1 MNFVTIRFFSNFAA
15 METRKGVWKPDRVT
29 SHCNTSSESVPL
41 MKFIQLM
48 LPAMSH
54 NNLKGLLKHGQVQ
67 LCGVITSQF
76 DEPVKPGDTV
86 AVNLSRPFVSFRH
99 PRLKIIYEDDDVI
112 VVNKGYGLLSVGTD
126 RKQKDITA
134 YAALKDYVKKLH
146 PNNKIFIV
154 HRLDRDTSGLMM
166 FAKNI
171 AAQETMRH
179 NWNNM
184 VLERTYVAVLEG
196 IMEEDSG
203 VIRSRLAENSQYE
216 VYTTHVPDEG
226 KLAVTRYKVLA
237 RGSGYTLAEFSL
249 DTGRKNQIR
258 VHAKDLGHPIV
269 GDRKYGAKSS
279 PIARLALHAR
289 SLRFVHPLTRK
300 DMRFELPVPTRFSSL
315 VGNRERSE

>member
-1 MNFVTIRFFSNFAA
+1 MLAKKNL
-15 METRKGVWKPDRVT
+15 WKPDRLE
-29 SHCNTSSESVPL
+29 SRCNTSAESVPL
-41 MKFIQLM
+41 MQFLQLM
-48 LPAMSH
+48 FPAQSR
-54 NNLKGLLKHGQVQ
+54 NSVKSFLKHGQVQ
-67 LCGVITSQF
+67 LNGVITSQF
-76 DEPVKPGDTV
+76 DTPVEPGATV
-86 AVNLSRPFVSFRH
+86 QVNLSRPFVSFQH
-99 PRLKIIYEDDDVI
+99 PRLKIVYEDDDII

-134 YAALKDYVKKLH
+134 YSALKEYVKRVH
-146 PNNKIFIV
+146 PSNKIFIV

-166 FAKNI
+166 FAKNLN
-171 AAQETMRH
+171 AQETMRH

-196 IMEEDSG
+196 PMKEDSG

-216 VYTTHVPDEG
+216 VYTTHVPGEG
-226 KLAVTRYKVLA
+226 KLAVTRYRVLA
-237 RGSGYTLAEFSL
+237 RGNGYTLAEFSL

-289 SLRFVHPLTRK
+289 SLRFVHPVTRR
-300 DMRFELPVPTRFSSL
+300 DMRFELPVPTRFAALTSY
-315 VGNRERSE
+315 NKER